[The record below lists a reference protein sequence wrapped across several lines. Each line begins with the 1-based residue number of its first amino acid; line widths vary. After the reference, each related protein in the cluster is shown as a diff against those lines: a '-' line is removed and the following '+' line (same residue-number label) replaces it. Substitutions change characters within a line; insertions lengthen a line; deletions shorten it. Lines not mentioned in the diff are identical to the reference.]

1 MATLQHL
8 RRCAAAPLNKP
19 MSHPSVRYCVAVRQH
34 RITPARFCQ
43 QCSSTLRDCCG
54 MRGTLRTRRAA
65 LALYETRAAD
75 HCARFEVALCA
86 RAARRGPACKHVDD
100 SDPIVPQLWDCPAG
114 ISDTTHATHRAAR
127 SPHAPSLAG
136 ADACACAPPPVQ
148 VPAFDEVVLPLV
160 TQLLAEG
167 SPSQQAAKAIWEAR
181 TSAMDL
187 VESFVKS
194 PLAPAAAETELL
206 PLAKQALELVEQL
219 PPLFQ
224 QVADG
229 AREFTPTPDEVEEV
243 VRRMYRARRTLVVRF
258 DNDSIDESEE
268 VREVI
273 QAGKTLLRMRRP
285 MVDMDLRYEVLTGNH
300 ITPLTQDIFTPPQPL
315 AGPLPDA
322 CPIRQRARQDFL
334 RTVNDLGQVLVEWLE
349 EGLSMTSAYNPQ

>member
-1 MATLQHL
+1 
-8 RRCAAAPLNKP
+8 
-19 MSHPSVRYCVAVRQH
+19 
-34 RITPARFCQ
+34 
-43 QCSSTLRDCCG
+43 
-54 MRGTLRTRRAA
+54 
-65 LALYETRAAD
+65 
-75 HCARFEVALCA
+75 
-86 RAARRGPACKHVDD
+86 
-100 SDPIVPQLWDCPAG
+100 
-114 ISDTTHATHRAAR
+114 
-127 SPHAPSLAG
+127 
-136 ADACACAPPPVQ
+136 
-148 VPAFDEVVLPLV
+148 
-160 TQLLAEG
+160 
-167 SPSQQAAKAIWEAR
+167 
-181 TSAMDL
+181 MDL